1 MRGLDGESKLRANL
15 TATGRAL
22 LVRRGTDAVSGA
34 SLTHP
39 ATHGIATDPE
49 RVQSKTR
56 PACSS
61 SSRRNH
67 FIKTPSMFIAQAGQT
82 DIVMMAFC
90 PANSTKS
97 AATDKVKCAPVAGHL
112 ACGKMGK

>member
-1 MRGLDGESKLRANL
+1 LDGESKLRANL

-39 ATHGIATDPE
+39 ATHGITTDPE

-67 FIKTPSMFIAQAGQT
+67 FIKTPSMFIAAGRADGYRDDGFLAGQLYQ
-82 DIVMMAFC
+82 VRR
-90 PANSTKS
+90 NRQ
-97 AATDKVKCAPVAGHL
+97 
-112 ACGKMGK
+112 GKMRAGRRTPRLRQNG